1 MPHRIARVVVI
12 AVASLPLLAGCARH
26 RTPADF
32 AGTWTGE
39 AWCINTSGDPHVEQV
54 LRLEV
59 ADHGRV
65 RGSIG
70 WRSLDGNRG
79 HDQDGNLV
87 VSHEEQI
94 IGLASLRDGTIALV
108 ETAENGTL
116 LGTLTP
122 DGRLELLRTQP
133 GETPVV
139 TFAILSRSAPTR

>member
-1 MPHRIARVVVI
+1 MPHRITRAIVI
-12 AVASLPLLAGCARH
+12 AAASIPLLAGCVRH
-26 RTPADF
+26 RKPADF

-39 AWCINTSGDPHVEQV
+39 AWCINASGDPHVEQV
-54 LRLEV
+54 LLIEV
-59 ADHGRV
+59 ADQGHV

-70 WRSLDGNRG
+70 WRSLDGDHG
-79 HDQDGNLV
+79 HDQDGNV
-87 VSHEEQI
+87 VLSHKEEV

-108 ETAENGTL
+108 EIAENGTL

-133 GETPVV
+133 GEKPVV